1 MGLNT
6 DSVPFSA
13 SYGGKSKKN
22 FQTSLQNAKK
32 KLGLGL
38 GFGFV
43 LRGRHEK
50 MQRVRLGLGLGLGLG
65 FGFILRGRHVKVR
78 GKVRVRG

>member
-50 MQRVRLGLGLGLGLG
+50 MQRVRLGLGLGLG
-65 FGFILRGRHVKVR
+65 FGFILRGRHEKVSK